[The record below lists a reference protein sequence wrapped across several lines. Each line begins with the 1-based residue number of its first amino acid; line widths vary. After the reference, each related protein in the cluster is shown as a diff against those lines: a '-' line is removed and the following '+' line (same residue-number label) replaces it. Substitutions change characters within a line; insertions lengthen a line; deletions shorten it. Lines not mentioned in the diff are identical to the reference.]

1 MIEYVLEREGDIA
14 AFIAEPMRAVPHIPP
29 PGFWRRVRQAC
40 DRHGTLLIFDEIPTG
55 LGKTGRMF
63 ASQHDGVVPDLMV
76 LGKALGGGILPI
88 AAVITRPELDVGA
101 ALAFGHYTHEKNPVT
116 TRAALTTIE
125 IIEDENLAENAAK
138 VGGFALARLYDMKS
152 KHALIGDV
160 RGLGF
165 LLGIELVTSR
175 TSKAPARE
183 AAEAVM
189 YRCLDQ
195 GLSFKTTFGNVLT
208 LTPPLTVTEA
218 EMARALDIIDEC
230 IAGVAAGKS

>member
-1 MIEYVLEREGDIA
+1 
-14 AFIAEPMRAVPHIPP
+14 
-29 PGFWRRVRQAC
+29 VRKAC
-40 DRHGTLLIFDEIPTG
+40 DRHATLLIFDEIPTG
-55 LGKTGRMF
+55 LGKTGKMF
-63 ASQHDGVVPDLMV
+63 ASQHDGVVPDLLV

-88 AAVITRPELDVGA
+88 AAVIARPELDVGGSY
-101 ALAFGHYTHEKNPVT
+101 AFGHYTHEKNPVT
-116 TRAALTTIE
+116 SRAALTTIQ
-125 IIEDENLAENAAK
+125 IIEEEDLVENAAK
-138 VGGFALARLYDMKS
+138 VGAAALARLHEMKS

-175 TSKAPARE
+175 VSKAPARD

-189 YRCLDQ
+189 YRALEK

-218 EMARALDIIDEC
+218 EMMRALDIIDES
-230 IAGVAAGKS
+230 IQETTRGR